1 VHDLAFVGFL
11 AALFALG
18 LKRPFLL
25 VLAYV
30 YIDLVSPQRL
40 TYWLL
45 NSVPISMIAVAM
57 AVGGWALADDK
68 ARTRLAPRQVMILA
82 LLGYCY
88 ATTVTADF
96 PVEAADKWE
105 WVWKNLVFAAF
116 LPLTLRTRLRIEA
129 LLLFAVLSAGS
140 IIIVGGIK
148 TLATGGGYG
157 QLNLMVENNAGLY
170 ESSIIS
176 TVAIAIIPVIW
187 WLTRYG
193 TVFAPDWRVKLFG
206 SALIFACLLM
216 PVGTSARTGL
226 LCIGL
231 LAVLLIRTVKKRVR
245 YLAMLAA
252 AGALAVPLL
261 PQGFTDR
268 MQTIGGY
275 QGDESASTRIA
286 VWKWT
291 LDYVKDHPFG
301 GGFEA
306 YRQNHIRYDTVKLAG
321 DGPSQKVEQ
330 TLEVDKARAYHS
342 SYFEML
348 GEQGWPGLAL
358 WLLIN
363 GAGVIRM
370 EALRRRHRDG
380 ETAWAGALAGALQEA
395 QLVYLLGAAFVGIA
409 FQSFLFL
416 LIGAQVG
423 LDGWCARQR
432 RDARFRPMR
441 RAAPQPLPA

>member
-11 AALFALG
+11 AGLFALG
-18 LKRPFLL
+18 LRRPFVL

-45 NSVPISMIAVAM
+45 NSVPISMIAVVL

-68 ARTRLAPRQVMILA
+68 AGLRVGPRQVMILA
-82 LLGYCY
+82 LLGYCH
-88 ATTVTADF
+88 ATTVAADF
-96 PVEAADKWE
+96 PVEAADKWA
-105 WVWKNLVFAAF
+105 WVWKNLAFAAF

-129 LLLFAVLSAGS
+129 LLLFTVLSAGS

-176 TVAIAIIPVIW
+176 TVAIALVPVIW
-187 WLTRYG
+187 WLARFG
-193 TVFAPDWRVKLFG
+193 TVFPPDRRVRLFAG
-206 SALIFACLLM
+206 ALIFACLLM

-231 LAVLLIRTVKKRVR
+231 LAVLLVRSVKRRGR
-245 YLAMLAA
+245 YLLMLAA

-321 DGPSQKVEQ
+321 EGPAQTLEQ
-330 TLEVDKARAYHS
+330 TLAVDKARAYHS

-348 GEQGWPGLAL
+348 GEQGWPGLVL

-370 EALRRRHRDG
+370 EALRRRHRAG
-380 ETAWAGALAGALQEA
+380 EDAWAGALAGALQEA
-395 QLVYLLGAAFVGIA
+395 QLIYLLGAAFVGIA
-409 FQSFLFL
+409 FQSFLFIL
-416 LIGAQVG
+416 LGAQIG
-423 LDGWCARQR
+423 LDAYLARR
-432 RDARFRPMR
+432 RLDQGFRPMGR
-441 RAAPQPLPA
+441 IGARAPA